1 MGRIRQVSQ
10 PTYLLDTHVLLWS
23 LNRDPRLSRQH
34 FDIIEA
40 NENLTISV
48 VSLWEIA
55 IKRSLGKLTMEEGLL
70 GNIRRRPIR
79 ILPINEAHA
88 MGTAALPLHHRD
100 PFDRMLISQ
109 ALVEGLTILTSDR
122 RFADYD
128 AMLA

>member
-10 PTYLLDTHVLLWS
+10 PAYLLDTHILLWS
-23 LNRDPRLSRQH
+23 LNGDPRLSRRH

-40 NENLTISV
+40 KESLTISV

-55 IKRSLGKLTMEEGLL
+55 IKQALGKLTTDEDLL
-70 GNIRRRPIR
+70 GNIHRRPIR

-109 ALVEGLTILTSDR
+109 ARVEGLTILTSDR

-128 AMLA
+128 VVLA

>member
-1 MGRIRQVSQ
+1 MGRVRQVSQ
-10 PTYLLDTHVLLWS
+10 PTYLLDTHVLLWA
-23 LNRDPRLSRQH
+23 LNGDPRLSRHH

-40 NENLTISV
+40 KENLTISV

-55 IKRSLGKLTMEEGLL
+55 IKRSLGKLTMEEDLL
-70 GNIRRRPIR
+70 GNIHRPIR
-79 ILPINEAHA
+79 ILPVNEVHA

-128 AMLA
+128 AALA